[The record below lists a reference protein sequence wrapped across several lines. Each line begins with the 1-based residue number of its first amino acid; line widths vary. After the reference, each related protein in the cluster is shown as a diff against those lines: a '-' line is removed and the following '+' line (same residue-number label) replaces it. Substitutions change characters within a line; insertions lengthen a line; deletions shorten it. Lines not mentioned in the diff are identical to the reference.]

1 VRNKKISHMIRYGIV
16 YLVVILGAITF
27 LIPLAWMFLTSLKIP
42 AQIYVYPPEWIPN
55 PVKWENYL
63 QMLTFFP
70 FFRYLLNTLYI
81 TSLNVI
87 GVLVS
92 CSLVAYGITHIRWP
106 GRNIIFIL
114 VISVLIIP
122 YVVTLIPLYLMYH
135 RLGWVGSYKPLWVA
149 SFFGVWAFH
158 TFLLRQFFLAI
169 PMELS
174 DAAKID
180 GCSEFRIYWNIVLPL
195 SRPAL
200 FAVALFEFLWTWND
214 FLMPLVYLTNQKM
227 YTLSLGLAFFQGTH
241 DTAVNLLMGASSLVT
256 IPVLILFFFTQR
268 SFIEG
273 ITLTGLKG

>member
-1 VRNKKISHMIRYGIV
+1 MRNKKISHMIRYGIV

>member
-1 VRNKKISHMIRYGIV
+1 MIRYGIV

>member
-1 VRNKKISHMIRYGIV
+1 MRNKKISHMIRHGIV

-27 LIPLAWMFLTSLKIP
+27 LIPLAWMFVTSLKIP
-42 AQIYVYPPEWIPN
+42 AQIHVYPPEWIPN
-55 PVKWENYL
+55 PVAWENYL
-63 QMLTFFP
+63 QILTFFP

-92 CSLVAYGITHIRWP
+92 CSLVAYGITHIQWP
-106 GRNIIFIL
+106 GRNVIFTL
-114 VISVLIIP
+114 VISVLIVP

-135 RLGWVGSYKPLWVA
+135 RLGWIGSYKPLWVA
-149 SFFGVWAFH
+149 SFFGVWTFH

-169 PMELS
+169 PQELS
-174 DAAKID
+174 NAAKID

-195 SRPAL
+195 ARPAL

-241 DTAVNLLMGASSLVT
+241 DTAVNLLMAASSLVT
-256 IPVLILFFFTQR
+256 IPVLILFFFAQR

>member
-1 VRNKKISHMIRYGIV
+1 MKSKKISHMVQYGIV
-16 YLVVILGAITF
+16 YIVIIFGAITF
-27 LIPLAWMFLTSLKIP
+27 LIPLAWMFVTSLKIP

-122 YVVTLIPLYLMYH
+122 YMVTLIPLYLMYQ
-135 RLGWVGSYKPLWVA
+135 RLGWIGSYKPLWVA

-169 PMELS
+169 PQELS

-180 GCSEFRIYWNIVLPL
+180 GCSEFRIYWNVVLPL
-195 SRPAL
+195 SKPAL

-256 IPVLILFFFTQR
+256 IPVLILFFFAQR

>member
-1 VRNKKISHMIRYGIV
+1 MIQYGIV
-16 YLVVILGAITF
+16 YLVVIFGAITF
-27 LIPLAWMFLTSLKIP
+27 LIPLVWMFVTSLKIP

-55 PVKWENYL
+55 PVKWGNYL
-63 QMLTFFP
+63 QVLTFFP

-81 TSLNVI
+81 TSLNVV

-114 VISVLIIP
+114 VISVLIMP

-135 RLGWVGSYKPLWVA
+135 RLGWIGSYKPLWVS

-169 PMELS
+169 PQELS
-174 DAAKID
+174 NAAKID

-195 SRPAL
+195 SKPAL

-256 IPVLILFFFTQR
+256 IPVLILFFFAQR

>member
-1 VRNKKISHMIRYGIV
+1 MRSKKISHMIQYGIV
-16 YLVVILGAITF
+16 YIAVIFGAITF
-27 LIPLAWMFLTSLKIP
+27 LIPLAWMFVTSLKIP

-63 QMLTFFP
+63 QVLTFFP

-114 VISVLIIP
+114 ILSVLIIP
-122 YVVTLIPLYLMYH
+122 YVVTLIPLYLMYQ
-135 RLGWVGSYKPLWVA
+135 RLGWIGSYKPLWVA

-169 PMELS
+169 PQELS

-180 GCSEFRIYWNIVLPL
+180 GCSEFGIYLRIVLPL
-195 SRPAL
+195 SKPAL

-241 DTAVNLLMGASSLVT
+241 DTAINLLMGASSLVT
-256 IPVLILFFFTQR
+256 IPTLILFFFAQR